1 MAGVHMRKFLP
12 AIAVV
17 MAALALCGCSFFVTE
32 FETGASDTVSDYTY
46 YTSPPYTAA
55 PTSEYTSADAVVPGT
70 DVTSS
75 VPATGAAVTTYPYTQ
90 TTAALHPTETTVL
103 VPQSTAAPT
112 AGVPTTAEG
121 EIDLSIRLPDANG
134 AMEVS
139 LDPSNKFIKAV
150 HDARGIDNSLLAAV
164 YSVPESGQ
172 NYVFEFSSAGK
183 RTADDLRR
191 VYLLTADGAVT
202 SVAAARNAE
211 RENLSSTENWFC
223 MNVLIKGMVFKAVED
238 RLS

>member
-1 MAGVHMRKFLP
+1 MAGVHMRKYLP

-17 MAALALCGCSFFVTE
+17 MAALALCGCSFFVPE
-32 FETGASDTVSDYTY
+32 LELDASDTVSDYTY

-112 AGVPTTAEG
+112 TGVPTTAEG

-134 AMEVS
+134 TMEVS

-191 VYLLTADGAVT
+191 VYLLTADGAVA